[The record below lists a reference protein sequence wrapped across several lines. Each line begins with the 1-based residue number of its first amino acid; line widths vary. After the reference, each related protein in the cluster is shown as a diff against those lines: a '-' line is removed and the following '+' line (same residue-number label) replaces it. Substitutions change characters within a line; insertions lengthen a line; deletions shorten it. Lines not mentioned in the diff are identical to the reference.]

1 MRESLF
7 QGTQALR
14 KESTQIQGLLKRMR
28 SIMLMIHRLMKDR
41 TWTAWS
47 WGGTREF
54 VLEFFNVEMTFPRVR
69 RRFLE
74 SSHKRVLISLA

>member
-47 WGGTREF
+47 WGTREF

-69 RRFLE
+69 RRVLE
-74 SSHKRVLISLA
+74 SSHKCVLTSLA

>member
-41 TWTAWS
+41 TWRAWC
-47 WGGTREF
+47 WGTREF

-69 RRFLE
+69 RR
-74 SSHKRVLISLA
+74 VLTNVS

>member
-7 QGTQALR
+7 LETQELR

-41 TWTAWS
+41 TWRAWS
-47 WGGTREF
+47 WGTREF
-54 VLEFFNVEMTFPRVR
+54 VLEFFNRELTFPRVR
-69 RRFLE
+69 RR
-74 SSHKRVLISLA
+74 VLTNVS